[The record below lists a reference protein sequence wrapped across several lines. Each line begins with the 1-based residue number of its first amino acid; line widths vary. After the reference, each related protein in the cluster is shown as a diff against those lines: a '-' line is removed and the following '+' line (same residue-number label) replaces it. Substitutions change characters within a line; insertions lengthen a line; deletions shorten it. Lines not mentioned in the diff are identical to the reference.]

1 MSTAAGRLAAMKKTL
16 ALLALLLV
24 ASVPS
29 SSSYN
34 TATGNGATTVFAFT
48 FQVTTSATH
57 VQVVVNEVV
66 QSSGFSTFLNA
77 NQASSP
83 GGTVTFTVA
92 PTNGAALRI
101 QRLVPITQE
110 TVLPSYGQY
119 RAKDVEKGLDRLAYE
134 AQQLQRRLDVD
145 QDARD
150 DAQELALSQAI
161 LGSYGWQR
169 VVATVDTSNNSTAAA
184 TDVTGLFF
192 PCASGKRYLVRAVI
206 FGYAALD
213 TTGMGISAKA
223 AGAPTTTD
231 QFVAFE
237 GWTETGA
244 FVLQRSQ
251 VFLDTP
257 GVLTGSNSAN
267 PDAPAPN
274 VFHGHFRTT
283 SIGTFQLRL
292 ITEVN
297 ASAVTVKAGSYLEWM
312 EFP

>member
-1 MSTAAGRLAAMKKTL
+1 MSTATGRLAAMKKTL

-48 FQVTTSATH
+48 FQVTTSASH

-92 PTNGAALRI
+92 PTNGAAIRI
-101 QRLVPITQE
+101 QRLVPVTQE

-134 AQQLQRRLDVD
+134 SQQLQRRFDVD

-169 VVATVDTSNNSTAAA
+169 VMAIVDTSNSAFPPTNIAGLSFSAA
-184 TDVTGLFF
+184 T
-192 PCASGKRYLVRAVI
+192 GKKYLVRARLFV
-206 FGYAALD
+206 YAAAT
-213 TTGMGISAKA
+213 TTGHAISAKA
-223 AGAPTTTD
+223 TGAPTTTTAFFQQTVWTSSAIGGLFQRTD
-231 QFVAFE
+231 PGFTDSPIGSVDTKSSTAAEPAVDEFDGYFV
-237 GWTETGA
+237 TTG
-244 FVLQRSQ
+244 
-251 VFLDTP
+251 T
-257 GVLTGSNSAN
+257 
-267 PDAPAPN
+267 
-274 VFHGHFRTT
+274 
-283 SIGTFQLRL
+283 GTFQLYL
-292 ITEVN
+292 STEVPT
-297 ASAVTVKAGSYLEWM
+297 SAVTVKAGSYLEWM
-312 EFP
+312 EF